1 MAGTFFLIFSL
12 LFQLTLQA
20 ITPPT
25 RPPSTTSE
33 ILTTK
38 AGAGV
43 GEQEGDMRGTFPEE
57 FVTTAKPPSDFSSNT
72 MEAFEPEPVA
82 SAGAGGTNSKS
93 NFAAQPDS
101 YSMLQHLMEA
111 QVSLTQPSEEEPP
124 QVKTLKSALKT
135 FLETAW
141 HGFYYGFMPAV
152 ARHRRSV
159 GDEERSHLDTAI
171 TFMGAFFGMQN
182 CSKVVACRAGRM
194 AAEKVSGAAV
204 FVMMAES
211 FVPRGLKSWFTMVKT
226 GVMGRDE
233 DCSDGLRC
241 SINDGD

>member
-1 MAGTFFLIFSL
+1 MAGAFSLVFSL
-12 LFQLTLQA
+12 LFQFTFQA
-20 ITPPT
+20 ITPPM
-25 RPPSTTSE
+25 RPTLGGE
-33 ILTTK
+33 LTTK
-38 AGAGV
+38 ADTGV
-43 GEQEGDMRGTFPEE
+43 GEEGDMRGTFPAGD
-57 FVTTAKPPSDFSSNT
+57 FVTTGQPSDFTSNT
-72 MEAFEPEPVA
+72 MEAPELT
-82 SAGAGGTNSKS
+82 GGNSGTVLLPSS
-93 NFAAQPDS
+93 NLAAQPDS
-101 YSMLQHLMEA
+101 YSMFQHLMEA

-141 HGFYYGFMPAV
+141 QGFYYGFMPEV

-159 GDEERSHLDTAI
+159 GEEERSHLDTAI

-194 AAEKVSGAAV
+194 AAERVSGAAV

-211 FVPRGLKSWFTMVKT
+211 FVPRGLKSWFSMVKT

-233 DCSDGLRC
+233 DCSAGLRC